1 MINEQVKKW
10 GRVNGKDVLQY
21 ELINE
26 AGTIVRILN
35 YGGTIT
41 NIITADRNG
50 EAENVILCF
59 DSLEGYLQ
67 KNNPFFG
74 CLVGRYANR
83 IANARFSLNGKEYRL
98 APNDNGNSLHG
109 GIKGLDKKVWD
120 AAYVPESNT
129 LKLYCESPDG
139 EEGYPGNLKITV
151 VYTLTEKSELVID
164 YTAVTDAATPVNLTN
179 HAYFNLSAGNDAEIL
194 DHELTL
200 HAQYITTTNSK
211 VIPTGDLVPVKNT
224 AFDST
229 SPKKVGKDIRS
240 TGNGYDHNFV
250 LGNLAGK
257 LQPISTLYHAAS
269 GRCMET
275 STTQP
280 GVQLYTG
287 NYLDGSLQHTPGN
300 IKYNRYGGLCLETQ
314 HYPDSPNQ
322 PGFPDTILQ
331 PDEKYHQVTV
341 YKFSVK

>member
-109 GIKGLDKKVWD
+109 GLKGLDKKVWD

-151 VYTLTEKSELVID
+151 V
-164 YTAVTDAATPVNLTN
+164 
-179 HAYFNLSAGNDAEIL
+179 FNG
-194 DHELTL
+194 
-200 HAQYITTTNSK
+200 
-211 VIPTGDLVPVKNT
+211 
-224 AFDST
+224 
-229 SPKKVGKDIRS
+229 KK
-240 TGNGYDHNFV
+240 
-250 LGNLAGK
+250 
-257 LQPISTLYHAAS
+257 
-269 GRCMET
+269 
-275 STTQP
+275 
-280 GVQLYTG
+280 
-287 NYLDGSLQHTPGN
+287 
-300 IKYNRYGGLCLETQ
+300 
-314 HYPDSPNQ
+314 
-322 PGFPDTILQ
+322 
-331 PDEKYHQVTV
+331 
-341 YKFSVK
+341 